1 MGVFNLTTSTI
12 SLTTSLIVV
21 TIQIITQ
28 YIAKFSLQLMGWKT
42 DARTVSYLAGNPRCI
57 AISLHTSNWD
67 AIISILFQLSYG
79 IPAMY
84 VIKQSWIDT
93 PVAGLLLTK
102 LGFIG
107 VDEDRKGQT
116 KSIIDNLAKY
126 KRFVFCIMPEGQ
138 RAHTNS
144 WKSGYYHIAKSLDVS
159 ILPLIVDFAEHRIIM
174 ADLVS
179 VKNRSLEEV
188 SRECQQCLAVASVP
202 LYPEHAYPAPR
213 CYTHYRS
220 SINGQQVE
228 TSPVDWKSMS
238 LLYLLPGILAYGF
251 LLPVVALWLVYCR
264 FGTPG
269 IHK

>member
-1 MGVFNLTTSTI
+1 MDVFQLTTSV
-12 SLTTSLIVV
+12 IVV
-21 TIQIITQ
+21 SIGILIQ
-28 YIAKFSLQLMGWKT
+28 YVAKFSLQLMGWKT
-42 DARTVSYLAGNPRCI
+42 DARTISYLAGNPRCI

-67 AIISILFQLSYG
+67 GIVSILFQLAYG
-79 IPAMY
+79 FPVMY

-93 PVAGLLLTK
+93 PVAGTLLTR

-107 VDEDRKGQT
+107 VDEDRRGHT
-116 KSIIDNLAKY
+116 KSIVDNLAKS

-138 RAHTNS
+138 RAYINS

-159 ILPLIVDFAEHRIIM
+159 ILPLIVDYAEHRIIM
-174 ADLVS
+174 ADLVP
-179 VKNRSLEEV
+179 VGNRTLDEV
-188 SRECQQCLAVASVP
+188 SRECQQRLVVASVP

-220 SINGQQVE
+220 CINEQDK
-228 TSPVDWKSMS
+228 TSPVDWRSMS

-251 LLPVVALWLVYCR
+251 LLPVVGLWLVYCR

-269 IHK
+269 VHK